1 VLTDCAEQSSL
12 PEATVPALTNTA
24 SPISAKPAPSK
35 SRGPRRHV
43 NLTQSTTLES
53 LDDSMGPLGPLG
65 AEPVEE
71 PVAPTPPVKELAS
84 RTRSRPQT
92 ATSND
97 PDDDAT
103 PSYNG
108 ARQPPPILPP
118 QFDNRTRQQQPSM
131 SVEQAAKPTF
141 SITVGD
147 PHTVGNAASS
157 HTVYSVITK
166 TTSKAY
172 ANPTFTV
179 TRRYRDFLWLY
190 EQLHTNNP
198 GVVVPPP
205 PEKQTVGRFD
215 TNFIESRRMA
225 LERQVS
231 KTANHPVLQHDAD
244 LKTFLESDAFNVDIK
259 HRDRKDPLLGAGESK
274 GIMSSIGL
282 GGGGGGKFI
291 EHDDWFHDRRIYL
304 DALEN
309 QLRALQKSTDTVMA
323 QRKALADSCQDFS
336 TSLHNLAAVELSP
349 SLSGPLDA
357 LGDLQS
363 RVHELYSRQAMQD
376 MLTLGIVIDEY
387 IRLVGS
393 VKKAFE
399 QRQKA
404 FHAWHSAET
413 KLQDMKKQ
421 QEKLLRA
428 GRSQQDRIAQ
438 MNADVNDAERRVH
451 QSRLLFEDMGR
462 LMRTELER
470 FEREK
475 VEDFKSGVETFL
487 ESAVEAQKEVSL
499 FLFSTCDQCSLLT
512 LNDSSSNSGKL
523 SSSNS
528 TATRTGHPSCP
539 PAYTPINRDLRRN
552 PNKAIQRPAK
562 TVREPVRTFRHLTK
576 ETTRTASIR
585 RQRALWMTRK
595 TTSARPR
602 SEKLHLSMYRCLR
615 LCVLGI

>member
-1 VLTDCAEQSSL
+1 
-12 PEATVPALTNTA
+12 
-24 SPISAKPAPSK
+24 
-35 SRGPRRHV
+35 
-43 NLTQSTTLES
+43 
-53 LDDSMGPLGPLG
+53 MGPLGPLG

-84 RTRSRPQT
+84 RTRARPQT
-92 ATSND
+92 GGSAVSSAPND
-97 PDDDAT
+97 LDDDGA
-103 PSYNG
+103 SSLNG
-108 ARQPPPILPP
+108 ARQPPPVLPP
-118 QFDNRTRQQQPSM
+118 QFENRPRQQQPSM

-205 PEKQTVGRFD
+205 PEKQAVGRFD

-225 LERQVS
+225 LERQLT
-231 KTANHPVLQHDAD
+231 KTAAHPVLQHDAD

-274 GIMSSIGL
+274 GLMSSIGL
-282 GGGGGGKFI
+282 GGGGGGGKFI

-309 QLRALQKSTDTVMA
+309 QLKALQKSTDTVMA
-323 QRKALADSCQDFS
+323 QRKALADSCADFS
-336 TSLHNLAAVELSP
+336 NSLHNLAAVELSP

-363 RVHELYSRQAMQD
+363 RIQELYSRQAMQD

-387 IRLVGS
+387 IRLIGS

-404 FHAWHSAET
+404 FHAWHSSET
-413 KLQDMKKQ
+413 KLQDTKKQ

-438 MNADVNDAERRVH
+438 MNADVSDAERRVH

-487 ESAVEAQKEVSL
+487 ESAVEAQKEVCYAPIP
-499 FLFSTCDQCSLLT
+499 STHLDVLLISH
-512 LNDSSSNSGKL
+512 LRSSSNSGRPT
-523 SSSNS
+523 SCNS
-528 TATRTGHPSCP
+528 TATRTARRSCP
-539 PAYTPINRDLRRN
+539 QASRPQNRPEPRLKHSKTKQS
-552 PNKAIQRPAK
+552 PNTLLRPARRTITK
-562 TVREPVRTFRHLTK
+562 KAATMPPVAQHQRQAAMQRTKPDRRRLSRRAEERIVMVGPRDGGCK
-576 ETTRTASIR
+576 YVCTT
-585 RQRALWMTRK
+585 
-595 TTSARPR
+595 
-602 SEKLHLSMYRCLR
+602 E
-615 LCVLGI
+615 

>member
-1 VLTDCAEQSSL
+1 
-12 PEATVPALTNTA
+12 
-24 SPISAKPAPSK
+24 
-35 SRGPRRHV
+35 
-43 NLTQSTTLES
+43 
-53 LDDSMGPLGPLG
+53 MGPLGPLG

-84 RTRSRPQT
+84 RTRARPQT
-92 ATSND
+92 GGSAVSSAPND
-97 PDDDAT
+97 LDDDGA
-103 PSYNG
+103 SSLNG
-108 ARQPPPILPP
+108 ARQPPPVLPP
-118 QFDNRTRQQQPSM
+118 QFENRPRQQQPSM

-205 PEKQTVGRFD
+205 PEKQAVGRFD

-225 LERQVS
+225 LERQLT
-231 KTANHPVLQHDAD
+231 KTAGHPVLQHDAD

-274 GIMSSIGL
+274 GLMSSIGL
-282 GGGGGGKFI
+282 GGGGGGGKFI

-309 QLRALQKSTDTVMA
+309 QLKALQKSTDTVMA
-323 QRKALADSCQDFS
+323 QRKALADSCADFS
-336 TSLHNLAAVELSP
+336 NSLHNLAAVELSP

-363 RVHELYSRQAMQD
+363 RIQELYSRQAMQD

-387 IRLVGS
+387 IRLIGS

-404 FHAWHSAET
+404 FHAWHSSET
-413 KLQDMKKQ
+413 KLQDTKKQ

-438 MNADVNDAERRVH
+438 MNADVSDAERRVH

-487 ESAVEAQKEVSL
+487 ESAVEAQKEVCTCTDPVISFRSFTDSL
-499 FLFSTCDQCSLLT
+499 PFQLIELWETYLLQLDSDEDGPPFLPAGVPAAESARAAPQAQQDEAAAEQTPEAGKANNHDE
-512 LNDSSSNSGKL
+512 SSNEAAASAA
-523 SSSNS
+523 
-528 TATRTGHPSCP
+528 TAAGGD
-539 PAYTPINRDLRRN
+539 AEEE
-552 PNKAIQRPAK
+552 A
-562 TVREPVRTFRHLTK
+562 
-576 ETTRTASIR
+576 R
-585 RQRALWMTRK
+585 RQTAE
-595 TTSARPR
+595 
-602 SEKLHLSMYRCLR
+602 SES
-615 LCVLGI
+615 

>member
-1 VLTDCAEQSSL
+1 
-12 PEATVPALTNTA
+12 
-24 SPISAKPAPSK
+24 
-35 SRGPRRHV
+35 
-43 NLTQSTTLES
+43 
-53 LDDSMGPLGPLG
+53 
-65 AEPVEE
+65 
-71 PVAPTPPVKELAS
+71 
-84 RTRSRPQT
+84 
-92 ATSND
+92 
-97 PDDDAT
+97 
-103 PSYNG
+103 
-108 ARQPPPILPP
+108 
-118 QFDNRTRQQQPSM
+118 M

-205 PEKQTVGRFD
+205 PEKQAVGRFD

-225 LERQVS
+225 LERQLT
-231 KTANHPVLQHDAD
+231 KTAGHPVLQHDAD

-274 GIMSSIGL
+274 GLMSSIGL
-282 GGGGGGKFI
+282 GGGGGGGKFI

-309 QLRALQKSTDTVMA
+309 QLKALQKSTDTVMA
-323 QRKALADSCQDFS
+323 QRKALADSCADFS
-336 TSLHNLAAVELSP
+336 NSLHNLAAVELSP

-363 RVHELYSRQAMQD
+363 RIQELYSRQAMQD

-387 IRLVGS
+387 IRLIGS

-404 FHAWHSAET
+404 FHAWHSSET
-413 KLQDMKKQ
+413 KLQDTKKQ

-438 MNADVNDAERRVH
+438 MNADVSDAERRVH

-487 ESAVEAQKEVSL
+487 ESAVEAQKEVCTCTDPVISFRSFTDSL
-499 FLFSTCDQCSLLT
+499 PFQLIELWETYLLQLDSDEDGPPFLPAGVPAAESARAAPQAQQDEAAAEQTPEAGKANNHDE
-512 LNDSSSNSGKL
+512 SSNEAAASAA
-523 SSSNS
+523 
-528 TATRTGHPSCP
+528 TAAGGD
-539 PAYTPINRDLRRN
+539 AEEE
-552 PNKAIQRPAK
+552 A
-562 TVREPVRTFRHLTK
+562 
-576 ETTRTASIR
+576 R
-585 RQRALWMTRK
+585 RQTAE
-595 TTSARPR
+595 
-602 SEKLHLSMYRCLR
+602 SES
-615 LCVLGI
+615 